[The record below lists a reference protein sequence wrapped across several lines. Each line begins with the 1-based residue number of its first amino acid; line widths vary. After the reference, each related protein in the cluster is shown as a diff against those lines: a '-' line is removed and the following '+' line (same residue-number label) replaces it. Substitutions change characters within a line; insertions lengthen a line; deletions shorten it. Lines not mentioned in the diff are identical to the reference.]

1 MISYWIEARQL
12 RSLVYIP
19 KYYNPLI
26 MSELEALRDRF
37 NLYRIGDLED
47 AKEIEV
53 STGDE
58 IGKLAY
64 GTGDI
69 PFVRTSDISN
79 WEIKSAPKQGVSQ
92 DVFEEYAAKQ
102 DIREG
107 DILLVRDGTYLI
119 GTNCFITELDTTA
132 LYQSHIL
139 KIRIL
144 NKEKIDPW
152 LFFVALNCDLVQRQI
167 RSVQF
172 TADIIDTIGNR
183 YREIVIPIVKSKE
196 RGRRIAQATK
206 ELLEKR
212 VRGKAFI
219 RQCPF
224 LIEQSLLGNTGKGLE
239 SFLKTPIEK
248 LKLELKQ
255 DTVRSEFGEF
265 QAFWKSYHELRN
277 RIFIPKYYD
286 PSIEKE
292 LAVLSQNCSVVSLGE
307 LKRNGIIDYYT
318 GDEIGKMAYGTG
330 TIPFIRTSD
339 FSNWEIKHDPKH
351 GVSEVIYDE
360 YAPSQDVQANDIF
373 IVRDGTY
380 LVGLS
385 CLIDESDAK
394 CLYCGGLYKLRVV
407 NQRILNPWLMLALL
421 NSYVVRRQFRS
432 KQFTRDVIDTL
443 GNRIDEVLIPIP
455 RSEKL
460 RTEISEAIRL
470 VISTRVTAR
479 NQIKL
484 IISNYLKVHK
494 K

>member
-1 MISYWIEARQL
+1 
-12 RSLVYIP
+12 
-19 KYYNPLI
+19 
-26 MSELEALRDRF
+26 SELEALRDRF

-183 YREIVIPIVKSKE
+183 YREIVIPIVKCKE
-196 RGRRIAQATK
+196 RGR
-206 ELLEKR
+206 
-212 VRGKAFI
+212 
-219 RQCPF
+219 
-224 LIEQSLLGNTGKGLE
+224 
-239 SFLKTPIEK
+239 
-248 LKLELKQ
+248 
-255 DTVRSEFGEF
+255 
-265 QAFWKSYHELRN
+265 
-277 RIFIPKYYD
+277 
-286 PSIEKE
+286 
-292 LAVLSQNCSVVSLGE
+292 
-307 LKRNGIIDYYT
+307 
-318 GDEIGKMAYGTG
+318 
-330 TIPFIRTSD
+330 
-339 FSNWEIKHDPKH
+339 
-351 GVSEVIYDE
+351 
-360 YAPSQDVQANDIF
+360 
-373 IVRDGTY
+373 
-380 LVGLS
+380 
-385 CLIDESDAK
+385 
-394 CLYCGGLYKLRVV
+394 
-407 NQRILNPWLMLALL
+407 
-421 NSYVVRRQFRS
+421 
-432 KQFTRDVIDTL
+432 
-443 GNRIDEVLIPIP
+443 
-455 RSEKL
+455 
-460 RTEISEAIRL
+460 
-470 VISTRVTAR
+470 
-479 NQIKL
+479 
-484 IISNYLKVHK
+484 
-494 K
+494 